1 MPSTYALVGSAEEIS
16 SSRSAK
22 IQAAFK
28 FASVSLTTEEGP
40 TKMATSKNLELVK
53 NGTAIIGQSN
63 SILRYVAELDSSKSL
78 RGSTELAEGQV
89 DQWLEFT
96 WGEIEVPLEA
106 LKVTTATGEI
116 ATGEI
121 DSALRVKVKEDVV
134 RNLCI
139 LDTHL
144 LSKTFL
150 VGDNV
155 TIADISLACALS
167 GSGWELVGGDAPTNV
182 KRWFNTMINQPELG
196 GAASTPSSSST
207 PSGSILFGGEAPYVT
222 PNLFRRTRLR
232 VKELFNTAPTLIGQT
247 ITVKGWARTLRLADK
262 GKIIFLELN
271 DGSCNESVQCV
282 LGVETTTGFDGAKNA
297 GGVGSR

>member
-196 GAASTPSSSST
+196 GAASTPSSSS
-207 PSGSILFGGEAPYVT
+207 SSSSLF
-222 PNLFRRTRLR
+222 
-232 VKELFNTAPTLIGQT
+232 
-247 ITVKGWARTLRLADK
+247 
-262 GKIIFLELN
+262 
-271 DGSCNESVQCV
+271 SS
-282 LGVETTTGFDGAKNA
+282 
-297 GGVGSR
+297 S